1 MRIGKLHLFAMVVL
15 AAAVTTAPIALASGT
30 PGSDG
35 DFGSRNQDVSSQQNA
50 ERQAR
55 DAAAAARSRE
65 ERDLYARGRTLYN
78 RRLTCDACPVPDG
91 PEDQAAALALV
102 GRIEGGEFAFEASER
117 TALTAFLT
125 RRFRLD
131 AAPE

>member
-1 MRIGKLHLFAMVVL
+1 MSNLHFFGVIVL
-15 AAAVTTAPIALASGT
+15 ATTLMTAPIALASGT

-55 DAAAAARSRE
+55 DAAAAARARE

-91 PEDQAAALALV
+91 PEDRAAALALV
-102 GRIEGGEFAFEASER
+102 ARIDGGEFAFEESER

-125 RRFRLD
+125 RRFRLNT
-131 AAPE
+131 APE